1 MATNGIRRVRRAV
14 RLDERLVAAIAVAGG
29 VAAAFSDVDPTGDRI
44 VGRILVGVAVA
55 VVSWAA
61 ASAPWW
67 AVAGATGIAAVAV
80 VDATLTIIGA
90 AGFVV
95 ALWVGV
101 RRRDLAVVRAACAA
115 LALNLLARSELESFH
130 GASAVIAI
138 ATGCLL
144 FVLGVRRRKR
154 QTRKIAWGIVG
165 GAAVLAVLAVIG
177 FGLGAVRARAMLTD
191 GERLAR
197 DGIAQ
202 LGRGEFEEAASSFAT
217 AGDVFSR
224 ASNELDRPWARPSQ
238 LVPVVAQNASAVSD
252 LADVAGRTSS
262 QLGEALAEI
271 DPEQLRLVDGGFDL
285 AAIDAVTAPLAAV
298 QASIDELDATI
309 NGTESPWL
317 VAPVRDR
324 LGTLSEDIDD
334 NAVRLDNA
342 VTTAQLAG
350 QMLGGDGTRRYLIM
364 FTTPAEARGEGGFM
378 GNFAELEA
386 VDGRLTVTR
395 FGRTTE
401 LNLGGTDPTARR
413 ITGPEDWLAQWGRY
427 GFVEPGTGTTSSV
440 PWSNITMSPD
450 FPATAQVVA
459 ELYPQSGGR
468 PLDGVFAMDPY
479 VLSVL
484 LGFTGPITIE
494 ATDQELNADNVV
506 EFLLKTQYETAT
518 PERVDLLADVSEVT
532 VERLL
537 AGGLPGPVELANG
550 LGPMVE
556 QGRLVGWSANDYEQ
570 ALFTQIG
577 LAAGLPELNTGDGLA
592 LVINN
597 AAANKI
603 DVYLERTVSYDVTFD
618 PATGQV
624 TGTAT
629 IVLTNTAPAGGLPD
643 VVIGNALDL
652 PPGTNRSLVS
662 IYTGLPVVG
671 ATRDGEPVT
680 FEPGTDGEWSTVR
693 LQVTIPPGG
702 STTLTFDVSGQMA
715 TGAEYSIAT
724 REQPMVIPE
733 ESTIAV
739 NGSVVNGS

>member
-1 MATNGIRRVRRAV
+1 MAAQGVRRVRRAV
-14 RLDERLVAAIAVAGG
+14 RLDERSATAVAVVGG
-29 VAAAFSDVDPTGDRI
+29 VVAAFSDVDPTGDRI
-44 VGRILVGVAVA
+44 VGRILVALAVA
-55 VVSWAA
+55 TVSWAA

-80 VDATLTIIGA
+80 IDSTLTIIGA
-90 AGFVV
+90 AGFVA

-101 RRRDLAVVRAACAA
+101 RKRDLAVVRAGCAA
-115 LALNLLARSELESFH
+115 LALNLLARSEFEGFH
-130 GASAVIAI
+130 GASAIIAV
-138 ATGCLL
+138 ATACVLL
-144 FVLGVRRRKR
+144 VLGIRRRKR
-154 QTRKIAWGIVG
+154 RTRKIAWGIVG
-165 GAAVLAVLAVIG
+165 GASVLTILAVIG

-202 LGRGEFEEAASSFAT
+202 LGRGEFEAAASSFAT

-238 LVPVVAQNASAVSD
+238 LVPVVAQNAGAVSD
-252 LADVAGRTSS
+252 LAAVAGRSTS

-271 DPEQLRLVDGGFDL
+271 DPEQLRLVDGRFDL
-285 AAIDAVTAPLAAV
+285 AAIDAVVAPLAAV

-309 NGTESPWL
+309 DGTDSPWL

-324 LGTLSEDIDD
+324 LGSLGEDIDE
-334 NAVRLDNA
+334 NAERLDNA

-350 QMLGGDGTRRYLIM
+350 RLLGGDGTRNYLIM
-364 FTTPAEARGEGGFM
+364 FTTPAEARGMGGFM

-386 VDGRLTVTR
+386 ADGRLSVTR

-401 LNLGGTDPTARR
+401 LNLGGADPTARR
-413 ITGPEDWLAQWGRY
+413 VTGPEDWLAQWGRY
-427 GFVEPGTGTTSSV
+427 GFVDSATGTTGSV

-484 LGFTGPITIE
+484 LGFTGPVSIE
-494 ATDQELNADNVV
+494 ATDIELNADNVV
-506 EFLLKTQYETAT
+506 EFLLETQYETAT

-532 VERLL
+532 IDRMLS
-537 AGGLPGPVELANG
+537 GGLPSPVQLADG
-550 LGPMVE
+550 LGPVVE
-556 QGRLVGWSANDYEQ
+556 EGRLVGWSANEDEQ

-577 LAAGLPELNTGDGLA
+577 LAGGLPELDGGDGLA
-592 LVINN
+592 LVVNN

-603 DVYLERTVSYDVTFD
+603 DVYLERTVTYEATFD
-618 PATGQV
+618 PETGQV
-624 TGTAT
+624 NGTAT

-643 VVIGNALDL
+643 VVIDNALDL
-652 PPGTNRSLVS
+652 PLGTSRSLVS
-662 IYTGLPVVG
+662 VYTGFPVVA
-671 ATRDGEPVT
+671 ATRDGEPLS
-680 FEPGTDGEWSTVR
+680 FEPGSDGEWSTAR
-693 LQVTIPPGG
+693 LRVTIPPGG
-702 STTLTFDVSGQMA
+702 STTLTFDVSGQIQPV
-715 TGAEYSIAT
+715 GDYSIVT
-724 REQPMVIPE
+724 REQPMAIPQE
-733 ESTIAV
+733 TTVTV
-739 NGSVVNGS
+739 NGAPVS